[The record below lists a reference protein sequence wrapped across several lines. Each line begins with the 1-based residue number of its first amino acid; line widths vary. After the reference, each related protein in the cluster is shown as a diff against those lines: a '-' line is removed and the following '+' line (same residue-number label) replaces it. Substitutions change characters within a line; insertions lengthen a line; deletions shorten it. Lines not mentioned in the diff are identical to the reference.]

1 MKMGQILLEIRNL
14 SYSQGFYG
22 RLLRSLL
29 ELKDHNPDE
38 YEEVKNQLE
47 GQNFQDVVDMVLYFE
62 Q

>member
-1 MKMGQILLEIRNL
+1 MKMKQILLEIRNL

-29 ELKDHNPDE
+29 ELKDNDPDE